1 MNIKSYIP
9 ALRFHWLTKIYD
21 VIIGRFMPERRFKQA
36 LIDRAKL
43 HGYEEVLDFGIG
55 TATLSLMLKK
65 AFPELDVT
73 GIDVDKKVLYI
84 AQKKT
89 TRTGIRLKYYKGGA
103 LPFQDR
109 HFDCV
114 VSSLVMHHLTDS
126 QKQVA
131 FREILRIIR
140 PGGRLVIAD
149 WGVPANR
156 LQRLLFYLVQWLDGF
171 ETTAANLQGLI
182 PGMIAEA
189 GFKEIKRHE
198 RFLTVFGTLEI
209 LSARKTS

>member
-1 MNIKSYIP
+1 MSTTKFIP

-21 VIIGRFMPERRFKQA
+21 VVVGWFMPERRFKQA

-43 HGYEEVLDFGIG
+43 HGYEKVLDFGIG

-84 AQKKT
+84 AKKKT
-89 TRTGIRLKYYKGGA
+89 TKTGIRLKYYKGGA
-103 LPFQDR
+103 LPFEDQYFDR
-109 HFDCV
+109 A
-114 VSSLVMHHLTDS
+114 VSSLVIHHLTDS

-131 FREILRIIR
+131 FREMLRVLR
-140 PGGRLVIAD
+140 PGGSLVIAD
-149 WGVPANR
+149 WGRPTNG

-171 ETTAANLQGLI
+171 ETTAANVQGLV
-182 PGMIAEA
+182 PGMMAVA
-189 GFKEIKRHE
+189 GFKEVQRHE
-198 RFLTVFGTLEI
+198 RFQTVFGTLEI